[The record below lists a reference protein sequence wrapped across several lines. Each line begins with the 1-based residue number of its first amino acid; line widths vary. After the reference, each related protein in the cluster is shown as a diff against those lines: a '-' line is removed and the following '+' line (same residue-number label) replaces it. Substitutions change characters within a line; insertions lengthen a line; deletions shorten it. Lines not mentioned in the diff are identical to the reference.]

1 VEGALHAVLQNGCS
15 AEIASTETF
24 MELLPAFP
32 VVILP
37 ETDRESLG
45 SAEPYLEYLR
55 SGGCVVAAGQATAA
69 FDALA
74 GVAAAAMQPADVVG
88 SAQGALPPA
97 DAFLADGS
105 RTVRAV
111 GQMRPVRP
119 SGSSRS
125 SGPSAELLH
134 EEFYLLRRDS
144 QLPGA
149 RSDLVACRVV
159 SVGEG
164 TLVCIYSDFFSGYA
178 QSHYPGLRRFFGR
191 LLEMGST
198 AAGSALVKVEGDCG
212 VVLAPRSRGDE
223 LLCHLTNLSV
233 HPQTTPQSTAVERVP
248 PTGPLVLQVPTP
260 DRPRSVSLEPGGG
273 PLDWEWDGSFLQV
286 RIPSVHIHACVAIR

>member
-1 VEGALHAVLQNGCS
+1 VL
-15 AEIASTETF
+15 
-24 MELLPAFP
+24 
-32 VVILP
+32 
-37 ETDRESLG
+37 
-45 SAEPYLEYLR
+45 Y
-55 SGGCVVAAGQATAA
+55 
-69 FDALA
+69 
-74 GVAAAAMQPADVVG
+74 
-88 SAQGALPPA
+88 
-97 DAFLADGS
+97 
-105 RTVRAV
+105 
-111 GQMRPVRP
+111 
-119 SGSSRS
+119 
-125 SGPSAELLH
+125 
-134 EEFYLLRRDS
+134 EEFYLLRRDG
-144 QLPGA
+144 QLSGA

-164 TLVCIYSDFFSGYA
+164 VLVCIYGDFFSGYA

-233 HPQTTPQSTAVERVP
+233 HPQTTPQSTTVESVP

-286 RIPSVHIHACVAIR
+286 RIPMVHIHACVAIR